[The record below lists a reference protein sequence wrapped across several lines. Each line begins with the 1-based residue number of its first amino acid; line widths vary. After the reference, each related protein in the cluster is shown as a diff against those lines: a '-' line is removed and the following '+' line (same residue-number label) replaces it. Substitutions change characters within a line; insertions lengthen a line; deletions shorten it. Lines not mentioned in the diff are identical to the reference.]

1 MSTYVAGRAP
11 NLGVGEQITLVSG
24 TLGAGPFT
32 TPAVA
37 IGRDASGFVEATVFN
52 ASNQDATVQ
61 VSASDT
67 DAGFQDL
74 TDSNAGGPIVGSAG
88 VAAVFRCMGPFVRLK
103 FAADPGSSGAVIL
116 AR

>member
-1 MSTYVAGRAP
+1 MSTYAAGQAT
-11 NLGVGEQITLVSG
+11 NLGVGEQETLVSG
-24 TLGAGPFT
+24 TLGAAPYT

-37 IGRDASGFVEATVFN
+37 IGRDASGFDLVTVFN
-52 ASNQDATVQ
+52 ASNQTATVQ

-67 DAGFQDL
+67 DEGFEPL
-74 TDSNAGGPIVGSAG
+74 TDGATGVTVPAASAT
-88 VAAVFRCMGPFVRLK
+88 VFRCIGPFARLS